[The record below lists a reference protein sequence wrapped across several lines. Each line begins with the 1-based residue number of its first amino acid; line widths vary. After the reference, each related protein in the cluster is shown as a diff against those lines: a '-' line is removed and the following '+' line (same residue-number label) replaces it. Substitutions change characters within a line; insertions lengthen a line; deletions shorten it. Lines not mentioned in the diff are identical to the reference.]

1 MMGVAYVLVNLKRQT
16 HFIL

>member
-1 MMGVAYVLVNLKRQT
+1 MGVAYILVNLKRQT

>member
-1 MMGVAYVLVNLKRQT
+1 MMGVAYILVNLKRQT